1 MLIKEIFAADVTRN
15 IAPVIYFH
23 EQKPAKVLEEVSEY
37 IITGGYPE
45 TDPRHKRVQS
55 GIHEQFVKLLNS
67 MAEELQKPGGAEL
80 PASWIS
86 GFYGSGK
93 SSFAKLLGLA
103 LNDMVLP
110 DNRTVASALLARDDS
125 PKAQEF
131 RDAWNRVRGQID
143 PLAVVFD
150 IGAVARDDE
159 HIHSAV
165 KREVQAHLGYC
176 TISNYVADLE
186 LKLEL
191 DGKWQEFLICVEQ
204 TLGEPWSKAKGD
216 QLAEEAF
223 SEVMHAMY
231 PTRYTDP
238 MSWFDSRAGA
248 QTGMGTSPS
257 ETTKAII
264 NMLNHRASGKT
275 LFVVVDEVSQYIHQN
290 TERML
295 KLQSFVSDLGQ
306 KLKGQVWLL
315 ATGQQ
320 KLEDSEDESN
330 IGKLKDRFPP
340 KLRVHLA
347 PTNIRDVVHKRL
359 LKKAAS
365 KEAQLRSLFAQHRS
379 DLKLYGFKCDAIT
392 EEDFLEVY
400 PMLPGY
406 VDLLMQITSNLRT
419 RSSRAKGDDHA
430 IRGLLQLLGELF
442 REQKLGEQELGALVT
457 LDSIY
462 EVQQSALDADVQT
475 TLARL
480 FSHEEVIQDEMA
492 IKVAKAVAL
501 LELIQEQEPT
511 TVTLVSQCL
520 YSQLGMGNNEPK
532 ITAALEK
539 LRGLGLLSYSDKLGY
554 KIQSS
559 AGQEWQRERDNHS
572 VIPDAISTIV
582 ADKLKSL
589 LGTVE
594 RPRYKNK
601 SFPWLAIYS
610 DGRQRQDERI
620 QGSNDPAVLTIDFRY
635 LTNKDE
641 RNPTSWIQTS
651 DRSNFRD
658 RLIWVV
664 GNCDNVAAQA
674 RELAKSRHIISKY
687 ESRKQSLAK
696 DKQNLLFEEQSRC
709 EKLETEVQKA
719 IAQSFIDG
727 EIFFRGRQ
735 IDKQQHGTTFT
746 TMLGR
751 IGENILPDLYSHY
764 VDVAVTPGELAQ
776 LLEPN
781 LSGPSHKFMKDGL
794 GILELDAG
802 KYMPTCSGEVPSR
815 IGQYIQDQNGVSGN
829 VLLTHFGGPPYGY
842 PADVVKACLV
852 GLLRAAKVRIRPET
866 GPEITSVRDPG
877 AKDMFTKDRDIK
889 RADLLPPNETSIT
902 PRDKIAICKFF
913 KDSLDV
919 ELDREN
925 DAIADAVFQQFP
937 GQVKRLQELERR
949 YNRLP
954 NRPNLPPALVKL
966 RESLEKC
973 TRSRQVEDTVIAVK
987 KNLDALRDGIQ
998 ELGISL
1004 TDLTD
1009 SAVDAVTKAVN
1020 IRDNQVAQLKQIER
1034 SAEITEAIA
1043 ALEEQLNSDRP
1054 WRDIS
1059 SLEPHLQAIEQHYK
1073 VVRLSLIETQEQQA
1087 KAIQGQIKQRQGF
1100 LKLNEKQGE
1109 YVLRSIQEA
1118 TYDTTQDALYPSL
1131 LELKDSALIKL
1142 QKAEKAANTS
1152 LDNVLSEVT
1161 EEQVVQLP
1169 LNLSGRE
1176 VSTEAEVDALVNQL
1190 RERLLAQLKPN
1201 TRIRLS

>member
-1 MLIKEIFAADVTRN
+1 MFSIIERSFKFSDNGFGFKIPKICLIKKTCPR
-15 IAPVIYFH
+15 
-23 EQKPAKVLEEVSEY
+23 KV
-37 IITGGYPE
+37 P
-45 TDPRHKRVQS
+45 
-55 GIHEQFVKLLNS
+55 
-67 MAEELQKPGGAEL
+67 L
-80 PASWIS
+80 PPSPFPFTPPS
-86 GFYGSGK
+86 C
-93 SSFAKLLGLA
+93 LG
-103 LNDMVLP
+103 VP
-110 DNRTVASALLARDDS
+110 
-125 PKAQEF
+125 
-131 RDAWNRVRGQID
+131 
-143 PLAVVFD
+143 
-150 IGAVARDDE
+150 
-159 HIHSAV
+159 
-165 KREVQAHLGYC
+165 
-176 TISNYVADLE
+176 
-186 LKLEL
+186 
-191 DGKWQEFLICVEQ
+191 
-204 TLGEPWSKAKGD
+204 LGE
-216 QLAEEAF
+216 
-223 SEVMHAMY
+223 H
-231 PTRYTDP
+231 
-238 MSWFDSRAGA
+238 
-248 QTGMGTSPS
+248 
-257 ETTKAII
+257 
-264 NMLNHRASGKT
+264 
-275 LFVVVDEVSQYIHQN
+275 
-290 TERML
+290 
-295 KLQSFVSDLGQ
+295 
-306 KLKGQVWLL
+306 
-315 ATGQQ
+315 
-320 KLEDSEDESN
+320 
-330 IGKLKDRFPP
+330 
-340 KLRVHLA
+340 
-347 PTNIRDVVHKRL
+347 
-359 LKKAAS
+359 
-365 KEAQLRSLFAQHRS
+365 
-379 DLKLYGFKCDAIT
+379 
-392 EEDFLEVY
+392 
-400 PMLPGY
+400 
-406 VDLLMQITSNLRT
+406 
-419 RSSRAKGDDHA
+419 
-430 IRGLLQLLGELF
+430 
-442 REQKLGEQELGALVT
+442 ELGALVT
-457 LDSIY
+457 IDSIY

-480 FSHEEVIQDEMA
+480 FSHEEVIKDEMA

-511 TVTLVSQCL
+511 NVTLVSQCL
-520 YSQLGMGNNEPK
+520 YSQLGMGNNEPSS
-532 ITAALEK
+532 TAALEK

-572 VIPDAISTIV
+572 VITDAISLIV

-635 LTNKDE
+635 LTNKEE
-641 RNPTSWIQTS
+641 RNHTTWIQTS

-664 GNCDNVAAQA
+664 GTCDNVAAQV
-674 RELAKSRHIISKY
+674 RELAKSQHIISKY
-687 ESRKQSLAK
+687 ESRKQSLTK
-696 DKQNLLFEEQSRC
+696 DKRNLLGEEESRRDV
-709 EKLETEVQKA
+709 LEREVQKA
-719 IAQSFIDG
+719 IAQSFMDG

-746 TMLGR
+746 TVLGR
-751 IGENILPDLYSHY
+751 IGENILPNLYSHY

-829 VLLTHFGGPPYGY
+829 QLLTHFGGPPYGY
-842 PADVVKACLV
+842 PVDVVKACLV
-852 GLLRAAKVRIRPET
+852 GLLRATKVRIRPET

-913 KDSLDV
+913 KESPLDV

-1034 SAEITEAIA
+1034 WTEITEAIA
-1043 ALEEQLNSDRP
+1043 ALEEQLNSDRS

-1073 VVRLSLIETQEQQA
+1073 AVRLNLIESQEKQA
-1087 KAIQGQIKQRQGF
+1087 KAIQGRLKQRQNF
-1100 LKLNEKQGE
+1100 IKLNEKQGE
-1109 YVLRSIQEA
+1109 YVFRSVQEA

-1142 QKAEKAANTS
+1142 QKAETTANNR
-1152 LDNVLSEVT
+1152 LDDVLSEVT
-1161 EEQVVQLP
+1161 EDQVVQLP

-1176 VSTEAEVDALVNQL
+1176 VSTEAEIDALVNQL
-1190 RERLLAQLKPN
+1190 KERLLAQLKPN